1 VEKGYSLW
9 VEKRSI
15 NEEDIMKDLAELA
28 LDTAKSKGASYADI
42 RICRYRNQY
51 IFGRDKRIETT
62 ADTEDVGF
70 GIRVIANG
78 AWGFASGYKLEKDE
92 VQRIATLAV
101 EVAKAS
107 SRLLRQPVELAPEP
121 AYQDHWQS
129 PIQKNPF
136 KIPMEKKI
144 DLILKINEE
153 MLKVNGIKVATAFLN
168 FNEMWKYFASTDGSF
183 IEQDLIFTYPN
194 FTAVAV
200 GADDS
205 QTRSIQVPP
214 EQKGYELI
222 ESVDWVEQAR
232 KTAEEA
238 VQKLKAKQGAAG
250 KKDLV
255 LMPSHLCLTIHES
268 IGHATELDRALGWE
282 ADMAGTTFVTPDK
295 LGKLQ
300 YGSPLMNI
308 VGDKLIPNAL
318 ATVGYDDDGV
328 KARRFNI
335 IKEGI
340 FVGYQTTREL
350 ARFVNEKESKG
361 CAFADSWSSFPLQR
375 MPNLWLKPGEKPL
388 TLDQLIADTKD
399 GLLFDGMGS
408 FSIDQQRYNFQ
419 FGGDAVWEIKNG
431 KVGDMVKN
439 VAYQSKTTDFWG
451 SLDAVCSQ
459 EAWENWGV
467 FGCGK
472 GEPGQSARMGHGSAP
487 SRFRQVNIISAGG
500 KL

>member
-1 VEKGYSLW
+1 
-9 VEKRSI
+9 
-15 NEEDIMKDLAELA
+15 
-28 LDTAKSKGASYADI
+28 
-42 RICRYRNQY
+42 
-51 IFGRDKRIETT
+51 
-62 ADTEDVGF
+62 
-70 GIRVIANG
+70 
-78 AWGFASGYKLEKDE
+78 
-92 VQRIATLAV
+92 
-101 EVAKAS
+101 
-107 SRLLRQPVELAPEP
+107 
-121 AYQDHWQS
+121 
-129 PIQKNPF
+129 
-136 KIPMEKKI
+136 
-144 DLILKINEE
+144 

-168 FNEMWKYFASTDGSF
+168 FNEIWKYFASTDGSF
-183 IEQDLIFTYPN
+183 IEQDLFFSYPN

-200 GADDS
+200 GAGDS

-214 EQKGYELI
+214 EQKGYEHI
-222 ESVDWVEQAR
+222 ESVDWIEKAR
-232 KTAEEA
+232 RAAEEA
-238 VQKLKAKQGAAG
+238 VQKLKAKQGDAG

-255 LMPSHLCLTIHES
+255 LLPSHLCLTMHES

-282 ADMAGTTFVTPDK
+282 ADMAGTSFVTLDK
-295 LGKLQ
+295 LGALK

-308 VGDKLIPNAL
+308 VGDKLLPNAL
-318 ATVGYDDDGV
+318 GTVGYDDDGV
-328 KARRFNI
+328 KARRFYI

-361 CAFADSWSSFPLQR
+361 CAYADSWSSFPLQR
-375 MPNLWLKPGEKPL
+375 MPNIWLKPGEKKL
-388 TLDQLIADTKD
+388 SIDELIADTKD

-408 FSIDQQRYNFQ
+408 FSIDHQRYNFQ

-459 EAWENWGV
+459 EHWENWGV

-472 GEPGQSARMGHGSAP
+472 GEPMQSARMGHGSAP
-487 SRFRQVNIISAGG
+487 ARFRQVNIVSAGG

>member
-1 VEKGYSLW
+1 
-9 VEKRSI
+9 
-15 NEEDIMKDLAELA
+15 MKDLADLA

-51 IFGRDKRIETT
+51 IMGRDKRIETT
-62 ADTEDVGF
+62 ADTENMGF
-70 GIRVIANG
+70 GVRAIANG
-78 AWGFASGYKLEKDE
+78 AWGFASSYRVEKE
-92 VQRIATLAV
+92 EIQRIAALAV

-107 SRLLRQPVELAPEP
+107 SRLLKQPVELVAEP

-144 DLILKINEE
+144 DLILKVNEE
-153 MLKVNGIKVATAFLN
+153 MLKVDGIKVATAFLN
-168 FNEMWKYFASTDGSF
+168 FNEIWKYFASTDGSF
-183 IEQDLIFTYPN
+183 IEQDLFFSYPN

-200 GADDS
+200 GAGDS
-205 QTRSIQVPP
+205 QTRSIQVAP

-222 ESVDWVEQAR
+222 EAVDWIEKAQ

-238 VQKLKAKQGAAG
+238 VQKLKAKEGVAR
-250 KKDLV
+250 KSDLV
-255 LMPSHLCLTIHES
+255 LLPSHLCLTIHES

-282 ADMAGTTFVTPDK
+282 ADMAGTSFVTLDK
-295 LGKLQ
+295 LGALK
-300 YGSPLMNI
+300 YGSPSMNI
-308 VGDKLIPNAL
+308 IGDKLLPNAL
-318 ATVGYDDDGV
+318 GTVGYDDDGV
-328 KARRFNI
+328 KARRFYI

-350 ARFVNEKESKG
+350 ARFVSEKESKG
-361 CAFADSWSSFPLQR
+361 CAYADSWSSFPLQR
-375 MPNLWLKPGEKPL
+375 MPNIWLKPGEKKL
-388 TLDQLIADTKD
+388 SLDELIADTKD

-408 FSIDQQRYNFQ
+408 FSIDHQRYNFQ
-419 FGGDAVWEIKNG
+419 FGGDAIWEIKNG

-451 SLDAVCSQ
+451 ALDAVCSQ
-459 EAWENWGV
+459 EYWENWGV

-472 GEPGQSARMGHGSAP
+472 GEPMQSARMGHGSAP
-487 SRFRQVNIISAGG
+487 ARFRQVNIVSAGG

>member
-1 VEKGYSLW
+1 
-9 VEKRSI
+9 
-15 NEEDIMKDLAELA
+15 MKDLAELA

-62 ADTEDVGF
+62 ADTEDMGF
-70 GIRVIANG
+70 GIRAIVNG
-78 AWGFASGYKLEKDE
+78 AWGFASSYRLEKE
-92 VQRIATLAV
+92 EIQRIAVLAV
-101 EVAKAS
+101 DVAKAS
-107 SRLLRQPVELAPEP
+107 SRLLKQPVDLVPEP

-129 PIQKNPF
+129 PIEKNPF

-153 MLKVNGIKVATAFLN
+153 MLKVDGIKVATAFLN
-168 FNEMWKYFASTDGSF
+168 FNEIWKSFASTDGSF
-183 IEQDLIFTYPN
+183 IEQDLFFCYPN

-200 GADDS
+200 GAGDS

-214 EQKGYELI
+214 EQKGYEHI
-222 ESVDWVEQAR
+222 ESVDWIGKARQA
-232 KTAEEA
+232 AEEA
-238 VQKLKAKQGAAG
+238 VQKLKAKQGDAG

-255 LMPSHLCLTIHES
+255 LLPSHLCLTMHES

-282 ADMAGTTFVTPDK
+282 ADMAGTSFVTLDK
-295 LGKLQ
+295 MGALR

-308 VGDKLIPNAL
+308 VGDKLLPNAL
-318 ATVGYDDDGV
+318 GTVGYDDDGV
-328 KARRFNI
+328 KARRFHI

-361 CAFADSWSSFPLQR
+361 CAYADSWSSFPLQR
-375 MPNLWLKPGEKPL
+375 MPNIWLKPGEKKL
-388 TLDQLIADTKD
+388 SLDELIADTKD

-408 FSIDQQRYNFQ
+408 FSIDHQRYNFQ
-419 FGGDAVWEIKNG
+419 FGGDAIWEIKNG
-431 KVGDMVKN
+431 KIGDMVKN

-459 EAWENWGV
+459 EHWENWGV

-472 GEPGQSARMGHGSAP
+472 GEPMQSARMGHGSAP
-487 SRFRQVNIISAGG
+487 ARFRQVNIVSAGG

>member
-1 VEKGYSLW
+1 
-9 VEKRSI
+9 
-15 NEEDIMKDLAELA
+15 MKDLAELA
-28 LDTAKSKGASYADI
+28 LDTARSKGASYADI

-62 ADTEDVGF
+62 ADTEDMGF
-70 GIRVIANG
+70 GIRAIVNG
-78 AWGFASGYKLEKDE
+78 AWGFASSYKLEKE
-92 VQRIATLAV
+92 EIQRIAVLAV
-101 EVAKAS
+101 DVAKAS
-107 SRLLRQPVELAPEP
+107 SRLLKQPVELVPEP

-129 PIQKNPF
+129 PIEKNPF

-144 DLILKINEE
+144 DLILKINEAR
-153 MLKVNGIKVATAFLN
+153 LKVDGIKVATAFVN
-168 FNEMWKYFASTDGSF
+168 FNEIWKYFASTDGSF
-183 IEQDLIFTYPN
+183 IEQDLFFSYPN

-200 GADDS
+200 GAGDS

-214 EQKGYELI
+214 EQKGYEHI
-222 ESVDWVEQAR
+222 ESFDWIGKAR

-238 VQKLKAKQGAAG
+238 VQKLKAKQGGAG

-255 LMPSHLCLTIHES
+255 LLPSHLCLTMHES

-282 ADMAGTTFVTPDK
+282 ADMAGTSFATLDK
-295 LGKLQ
+295 LGALK

-308 VGDKLIPNAL
+308 VGDKLLLNAL
-318 ATVGYDDDGV
+318 GTVGYDDDGV
-328 KARRFNI
+328 KARRFDI

-361 CAFADSWSSFPLQR
+361 CAYADSWSSFPLQR
-375 MPNLWLKPGEKPL
+375 MPNIWLKPGEKKL
-388 TLDQLIADTKD
+388 SLDELIADTKD

-408 FSIDQQRYNFQ
+408 FSIDHQRYNFQ
-419 FGGDAVWEIKNG
+419 FGGDAIWEIKNG

-459 EAWENWGV
+459 DHWENWGV

-472 GEPGQSARMGHGSAP
+472 GEPMQSARMGHGSAP
-487 SRFRQVNIISAGG
+487 ARFRQVNIVSAGG

>member
-1 VEKGYSLW
+1 
-9 VEKRSI
+9 
-15 NEEDIMKDLAELA
+15 MKDLAELA
-28 LDTAKSKGASYADI
+28 LDTAKSRGASYADI

-62 ADTEDVGF
+62 ADTEDAGF
-70 GIRVIANG
+70 GIRAIVNG
-78 AWGFASGYKLEKDE
+78 AWGFASSYRLEKE
-92 VQRIATLAV
+92 EIQRIAALAV
-101 EVAKAS
+101 DVAKAS
-107 SRLLRQPVELAPEP
+107 SRLLKQPVDLVPEP

-129 PIQKNPF
+129 PIEKNPF

-168 FNEMWKYFASTDGSF
+168 FNEIWKYFASTDGSF
-183 IEQDLIFTYPN
+183 IEQDLFFSYPN

-200 GADDS
+200 GAGDS
-205 QTRSIQVPP
+205 QTRSIQVQP
-214 EQKGYELI
+214 EQKGYEHI
-222 ESVDWVEQAR
+222 ESVDWIEKAR
-232 KTAEEA
+232 IAAEEA
-238 VQKLKAKQGAAG
+238 VQKLKAKQGNAG

-255 LMPSHLCLTIHES
+255 LLPSHLCLTMHES

-282 ADMAGTTFVTPDK
+282 ADMAGTSFVTPDK
-295 LGKLQ
+295 LGALK

-308 VGDKLIPNAL
+308 VGDKILPNAL

-328 KARRFNI
+328 KARRFYI

-361 CAFADSWSSFPLQR
+361 CAYADSWSSFPLQR
-375 MPNLWLKPGEKPL
+375 MPNIWLKPGEKNL
-388 TLDQLIADTKD
+388 SLEELIADTKD

-408 FSIDQQRYNFQ
+408 FSIDHQRYNFQ
-419 FGGDAVWEIKNG
+419 FGGDAIWEIKNG

-459 EAWENWGV
+459 EHWQNWGV

-472 GEPGQSARMGHGSAP
+472 GEPMQSARMGHGSAP
-487 SRFRQVNIISAGG
+487 ARFRQVNIVSAGG

>member
-1 VEKGYSLW
+1 
-9 VEKRSI
+9 
-15 NEEDIMKDLAELA
+15 MKDLAELA
-28 LDTAKSKGASYADI
+28 LDTAKSRGASYADI

-62 ADTEDVGF
+62 ADTEDTGF
-70 GIRVIANG
+70 GIRAIVNG
-78 AWGFASGYKLEKDE
+78 AWGFASSYRLEKE
-92 VQRIATLAV
+92 EIQRIAALAV
-101 EVAKAS
+101 DVAKAS
-107 SRLLRQPVELAPEP
+107 SRLLKQPVDLVPEP

-129 PIQKNPF
+129 PIEKNPF

-168 FNEMWKYFASTDGSF
+168 FNEIWKYFASTDGSF
-183 IEQDLIFTYPN
+183 IEQDLFFSYPN

-200 GADDS
+200 GAGDS
-205 QTRSIQVPP
+205 QTRSIQVQP
-214 EQKGYELI
+214 EQKGYEHI
-222 ESVDWVEQAR
+222 ESVDWIEKARQA
-232 KTAEEA
+232 AEEA
-238 VQKLKAKQGAAG
+238 VQKLRAKQGNAG

-255 LMPSHLCLTIHES
+255 LLPSHLCLTMHES

-282 ADMAGTTFVTPDK
+282 ADMAGTSFVTLDK
-295 LGKLQ
+295 LGTLK

-308 VGDKLIPNAL
+308 VGDKILPNAL

-328 KARRFNI
+328 KARRFYI
-335 IKEGI
+335 IKEGM

-361 CAFADSWSSFPLQR
+361 CAYADSWSSFPLQR
-375 MPNLWLKPGEKPL
+375 MPNIWLKPGEKKL
-388 TLDQLIADTKD
+388 SLDELIADTKD

-408 FSIDQQRYNFQ
+408 FSIDHQRYNFQ
-419 FGGDAVWEIKNG
+419 FGGDAIWEIKNG

-451 SLDAVCSQ
+451 SMDAVCSQ
-459 EAWENWGV
+459 EHWQNWGV

-472 GEPGQSARMGHGSAP
+472 GEPMQSARMGHGSAP
-487 SRFRQVNIISAGG
+487 ARFRQVNIVSAGG

>member
-1 VEKGYSLW
+1 
-9 VEKRSI
+9 
-15 NEEDIMKDLAELA
+15 MKDLAELA
-28 LDTAKSKGASYADI
+28 LDMAKSKGASYADI

-62 ADTEDVGF
+62 ADTEDMGF
-70 GIRVIANG
+70 GIRAIVNG
-78 AWGFASGYKLEKDE
+78 AWGFASSYRLEKE
-92 VQRIATLAV
+92 EIQRIAVLAV
-101 EVAKAS
+101 DVAKAS
-107 SRLLRQPVELAPEP
+107 SRLLKQPVDLVPEP

-129 PIQKNPF
+129 PIEKNPF

-168 FNEMWKYFASTDGSF
+168 FNEIWKYFASTDGSF
-183 IEQDLIFTYPN
+183 IEQDLFFSYPN

-200 GADDS
+200 GAGDS
-205 QTRSIQVPP
+205 QTRSIQIPP
-214 EQKGYELI
+214 EQKGYEHI
-222 ESVDWVEQAR
+222 ESVDWIEKARQA
-232 KTAEEA
+232 AEEA
-238 VQKLKAKQGAAG
+238 VQKLKAKQGDAG

-255 LMPSHLCLTIHES
+255 LLPSHLCLTMHES

-282 ADMAGTTFVTPDK
+282 ADMAGTSFVTLDK
-295 LGKLQ
+295 LGALK

-308 VGDKLIPNAL
+308 VGDKLLPNAL
-318 ATVGYDDDGV
+318 GTVGYDDDGV
-328 KARRFNI
+328 KARRFYI
-335 IKEGI
+335 IKEGT

-361 CAFADSWSSFPLQR
+361 CAYADSWSSFPLQR
-375 MPNLWLKPGEKPL
+375 MPNIWLKPGEKKL
-388 TLDQLIADTKD
+388 SLDELVADTKD

-408 FSIDQQRYNFQ
+408 FSIDHQRYNFQ
-419 FGGDAVWEIKNG
+419 FGGDAIWEIKNG

-459 EAWENWGV
+459 EHWENWGV

-472 GEPGQSARMGHGSAP
+472 GEPMQSARMGHGSAP
-487 SRFRQVNIISAGG
+487 ARFRQVNIVSAGG

>member
-1 VEKGYSLW
+1 
-9 VEKRSI
+9 
-15 NEEDIMKDLAELA
+15 MKDLAELA

-62 ADTEDVGF
+62 ADTEDTGF
-70 GIRVIANG
+70 GIRAIVNG
-78 AWGFASGYKLEKDE
+78 AWGFASSYRLEKE
-92 VQRIATLAV
+92 EIQRIAVLAV
-101 EVAKAS
+101 DVAKAS
-107 SRLLRQPVELAPEP
+107 SRLLKQPVDLVPEP

-129 PIQKNPF
+129 PIEKNPF

-168 FNEMWKYFASTDGSF
+168 FNEIWKYFASTDGSF
-183 IEQDLIFTYPN
+183 IEQDLFFSYPN

-200 GADDS
+200 GAGDS

-214 EQKGYELI
+214 EQKGYEHI
-222 ESVDWVEQAR
+222 ESVDWIEKAR
-232 KTAEEA
+232 RAAEEA
-238 VQKLKAKQGAAG
+238 VQKLKAKQGDAG

-255 LMPSHLCLTIHES
+255 LLPSHLCLTMHES

-282 ADMAGTTFVTPDK
+282 ADMAGTSFVTLDK
-295 LGKLQ
+295 LGALK

-308 VGDKLIPNAL
+308 VGDKLLPNAL
-318 ATVGYDDDGV
+318 GTVGYDDDGV
-328 KARRFNI
+328 KARRFYI

-350 ARFVNEKESKG
+350 ARFVQEKESKG
-361 CAFADSWSSFPLQR
+361 CAYADSWSSFPLQR
-375 MPNLWLKPGEKPL
+375 MPNIWLKPGEKKL
-388 TLDQLIADTKD
+388 SIDELIADTKD

-408 FSIDQQRYNFQ
+408 FSIDHQRYNFQ

-459 EAWENWGV
+459 EHWENWGV

-472 GEPGQSARMGHGSAP
+472 GEPMQSARMGHGSAP
-487 SRFRQVNIISAGG
+487 ARFRQVNIVSAGG

>member
-1 VEKGYSLW
+1 
-9 VEKRSI
+9 
-15 NEEDIMKDLAELA
+15 MKELAELA

-42 RICRYRNQY
+42 RICRYRDQY

-62 ADTEDVGF
+62 ADTESAGF
-70 GIRVIANG
+70 GIRTIVNG
-78 AWGFASGYKLEKDE
+78 AWGFASSYRLEKEE
-92 VQRIATLAV
+92 VQRIAALAV
-101 EVAKAS
+101 EVARAS
-107 SRLLRQPVELAPEP
+107 ARLLKQPVELAPEP
-121 AYQDHWQS
+121 AYQDHWQT

-144 DLILKINEE
+144 DLILRINEE
-153 MLKVNGIKVATAFLN
+153 MLKVEGIKVAMAFLN
-168 FNEMWKYFASTDGSF
+168 FNEIWKVFASTEGSF

-200 GADDS
+200 GAGDS

-222 ESVDWVEQAR
+222 EAVDWVEKAR
-232 KTAEEA
+232 RTAEEA
-238 VQKLKAKQGAAG
+238 VQKLKSREVTAG
-250 KKDLV
+250 KKDLI
-255 LMPSHLCLTIHES
+255 LMPSHLCLTMHES

-282 ADMAGTTFVTPDK
+282 ADYAGTTFVTPDK
-295 LGKLQ
+295 LGTLK
-300 YGSPLMNI
+300 YGSPQMNI
-308 VGDKLIPNAL
+308 IGDKLLPGAL
-318 ATVGYDDDGV
+318 GTAGYDDDGV
-328 KARRFNI
+328 QARRFFI

-350 ARFVNEKESKG
+350 ARFVKENESKG
-361 CAFADSWSSFPLQR
+361 CAYADSWSSFPMQR
-375 MPNLWLKPGEKPL
+375 MPNIWLKAGDKRL
-388 TLDQLIADTKD
+388 TLDQLISDTKD
-399 GLLFDGMGS
+399 GLLFEGMGS

-439 VAYQSKTTDFWG
+439 AAYQSKTTDFWG
-451 SLDAVCSQ
+451 SLDAVCS
-459 EAWENWGV
+459 EEHWENWGV

-472 GEPGQSARMGHGSAP
+472 GEPPQSARMGHGSAP
-487 SRFRQVNIISAGG
+487 ARFRQVNIISGGG

>member
-1 VEKGYSLW
+1 
-9 VEKRSI
+9 
-15 NEEDIMKDLAELA
+15 MKDLAELA

-51 IFGRDKRIETT
+51 IMGRDKRIETT
-62 ADTEDVGF
+62 ADTENLGF
-70 GIRVIANG
+70 GIRAIVNG
-78 AWGFASGYKLEKDE
+78 AWGFASSYRLEKGE
-92 VQRIATLAV
+92 IQRIAALAV

-107 SRLLRQPVELAPEP
+107 SRLLKQPVELVPEA
-121 AYQDHWQS
+121 AYQDQWQS

-144 DLILKINEE
+144 DLILKVNEE
-153 MLKVNGIKVATAFLN
+153 MLKVDGIKVATAFLN
-168 FNEMWKYFASTDGSF
+168 FNEIWKYFASTDGSF
-183 IEQDLIFTYPN
+183 IEQDLFFCNPN

-200 GADDS
+200 GAGDS
-205 QTRSIQVPP
+205 QTRSIQVAP

-222 ESVDWVEQAR
+222 EAIDWIEKAR

-238 VQKLKAKQGAAG
+238 VRKLKAKQGDSG

-255 LMPSHLCLTIHES
+255 LLPSHLCLTIHES

-282 ADMAGTTFVTPDK
+282 ADMAGTSFVTLDK
-295 LGKLQ
+295 LGSLK
-300 YGSPLMNI
+300 YGSPMMNI
-308 VGDKLIPNAL
+308 VGDKLLPNAL
-318 ATVGYDDDGV
+318 GTAGYDDDGV

-335 IKEGI
+335 IKEGT

-361 CAFADSWSSFPLQR
+361 CAYADSWSSFPLQR
-375 MPNLWLKPGEKPL
+375 MPNIWLKPGEKKL
-388 TLDQLIADTKD
+388 SLDELIADTKD
-399 GLLFDGMGS
+399 GLLFDGTGS
-408 FSIDQQRYNFQ
+408 FSIDHQRYNFQ
-419 FGGDAVWEIKNG
+419 FGGDAIWEIKNG

-439 VAYQSKTTDFWG
+439 VAYQSRTTDFWG

-459 EAWENWGV
+459 EHWENWGV

-472 GEPGQSARMGHGSAP
+472 GEPMQSARMGHGSAP
-487 SRFRQVNIISAGG
+487 TRFRQVNIVSAGG

>member
-1 VEKGYSLW
+1 
-9 VEKRSI
+9 
-15 NEEDIMKDLAELA
+15 MKDLAELA
-28 LDTAKSKGASYADI
+28 LDTAKSRGASYADI

-62 ADTEDVGF
+62 ADTEDMGF
-70 GIRVIANG
+70 GIRAIVNG
-78 AWGFASGYKLEKDE
+78 AWGFASSYRLEKE
-92 VQRIATLAV
+92 EIQRIAALAV
-101 EVAKAS
+101 DVAKAS
-107 SRLLRQPVELAPEP
+107 SRLLKQPVDLVPEP

-129 PIQKNPF
+129 PIEKNPF

-168 FNEMWKYFASTDGSF
+168 FNEIWKYFASTDGSF
-183 IEQDLIFTYPN
+183 IEQDLFFSYPN

-200 GADDS
+200 GAGDS
-205 QTRSIQVPP
+205 QTRSIQVQP
-214 EQKGYELI
+214 EQKGYEHI
-222 ESVDWVEQAR
+222 ESVDWIEKARQA
-232 KTAEEA
+232 AEEA
-238 VQKLKAKQGAAG
+238 VQKLKAKQGNAG

-255 LMPSHLCLTIHES
+255 LLPSHLCLTMHES

-282 ADMAGTTFVTPDK
+282 ADMAGTSFVTLDK
-295 LGKLQ
+295 LGALK

-308 VGDKLIPNAL
+308 VGDKILPNAL

-328 KARRFNI
+328 KARRFYI
-335 IKEGI
+335 IKEGM

-361 CAFADSWSSFPLQR
+361 CAYADSWSSFPLQR
-375 MPNLWLKPGEKPL
+375 MPNIWLKPGEKKL
-388 TLDQLIADTKD
+388 SLDELIADTKD

-408 FSIDQQRYNFQ
+408 FSIDHQRYNFQ
-419 FGGDAVWEIKNG
+419 FGGDAIWEIKNG

-439 VAYQSKTTDFWG
+439 IAYQSKTTDFWG

-459 EAWENWGV
+459 EHWQNWGV

-472 GEPGQSARMGHGSAP
+472 GEPMQSARMGHGSAP
-487 SRFRQVNIISAGG
+487 ARFRQVNIVSAGG

>member
-1 VEKGYSLW
+1 
-9 VEKRSI
+9 
-15 NEEDIMKDLAELA
+15 MKDLADLA

-51 IFGRDKRIETT
+51 IMGRDKRIETT
-62 ADTEDVGF
+62 ADTENMGF
-70 GIRVIANG
+70 GVRAIANG
-78 AWGFASGYKLEKDE
+78 AWGFASSYRVEKE
-92 VQRIATLAV
+92 EIQRIAALAV

-107 SRLLRQPVELAPEP
+107 SRLLKQPVELVAEP

-153 MLKVNGIKVATAFLN
+153 MLKVDGIKVATAFLN
-168 FNEMWKYFASTDGSF
+168 FNEIWKYFASTDGSF
-183 IEQDLIFTYPN
+183 IEQDLFFSYPN

-200 GADDS
+200 GAGDS
-205 QTRSIQVPP
+205 QTRSIQVAP

-222 ESVDWVEQAR
+222 EAVDWIEKAQ

-238 VQKLKAKQGAAG
+238 VQKLKAKEGVAR
-250 KKDLV
+250 KSDLV
-255 LMPSHLCLTIHES
+255 LLPSHLCLTIHES

-282 ADMAGTTFVTPDK
+282 ADMAGTSFVTLDK
-295 LGKLQ
+295 LGALK
-300 YGSPLMNI
+300 YGSPSMNI
-308 VGDKLIPNAL
+308 IGDKLLPNAL
-318 ATVGYDDDGV
+318 GTVGYDDDGV
-328 KARRFNI
+328 KARRFDI

-350 ARFVNEKESKG
+350 ARFVQEKESKG
-361 CAFADSWSSFPLQR
+361 CAYADSWSSFPLQR
-375 MPNLWLKPGEKPL
+375 MPNIWLKPGEKKL
-388 TLDQLIADTKD
+388 SLDELIADTKD

-408 FSIDQQRYNFQ
+408 FSIDHQRYNFQ
-419 FGGDAVWEIKNG
+419 FGGDAIWEIKNG

-451 SLDAVCSQ
+451 ALDAVCSQ
-459 EAWENWGV
+459 EYWENWGV

-472 GEPGQSARMGHGSAP
+472 GEPMQSARMGHGSAP
-487 SRFRQVNIISAGG
+487 ARFRQVNIVSAGG

>member
-1 VEKGYSLW
+1 
-9 VEKRSI
+9 
-15 NEEDIMKDLAELA
+15 MKELAELA
-28 LDTAKSKGASYADI
+28 LDTTKSRGASYADI
-42 RICRYRNQY
+42 RLCRYRNQY

-62 ADTEDVGF
+62 ADTEDAGF
-70 GIRVIANG
+70 GIRAVVNG
-78 AWGFASGYKLEKDE
+78 AWGFASSYRLEKAE
-92 VQRIATLAV
+92 VQRIAALAV
-101 EVAKAS
+101 DVARAS
-107 SRLLRQPVELAPEP
+107 SRLLRQPVELVPEP

-153 MLKVNGIKVATAFLN
+153 MLKVAGIKVATAFLN
-168 FNEMWKYFASTDGSF
+168 FNEMWKYFASTEGSF
-183 IEQDLIFTYPN
+183 IEQDLMFTYPN

-200 GADDS
+200 GDGDS

-222 ESVDWVEQAR
+222 ESIDWVEKAR

-238 VQKLKAKQGAAG
+238 VQKLKAKEGTAG
-250 KKDLV
+250 KKDLI

-295 LGKLQ
+295 LGTLK
-300 YGSPLMNI
+300 YGSPLVNI
-308 VGDKLIPNAL
+308 VGDKLLPGAL
-318 ATVGYDDDGV
+318 GTAGYDDDGV
-328 KARRFNI
+328 KSRRFFI

-350 ARFVNEKESKG
+350 ARFVKEKESTG
-361 CAFADSWSSFPLQR
+361 CAYADSWSSFPLQR
-375 MPNLWLKPGEKPL
+375 MPNVWLKPGDKPL
-388 TLDQLIADTKD
+388 TVDQLISDTED

-451 SLDAVCSQ
+451 SLDALCSQ
-459 EAWENWGV
+459 EHWENWGV

-472 GEPGQSARMGHGSAP
+472 GEPMQTARMGHGSAP
-487 SRFRQVNIISAGG
+487 ARFRRVNIVSGGG

>member
-1 VEKGYSLW
+1 
-9 VEKRSI
+9 
-15 NEEDIMKDLAELA
+15 MKELAELA

-62 ADTEDVGF
+62 ADTEDAGF
-70 GIRVIANG
+70 GIRAIVNG
-78 AWGFASGYKLEKDE
+78 AWGFASSYRLEKE
-92 VQRIATLAV
+92 EIQRIAALAV
-101 EVAKAS
+101 EVARAS
-107 SRLLRQPVELAPEP
+107 SRLLKQPVELVPEP
-121 AYQDHWQS
+121 AYRDHWQT

-144 DLILKINEE
+144 DLILKVNEE
-153 MLKVNGIKVATAFLN
+153 MLKVAGIKVATAFLN
-168 FNEMWKYFASTDGSF
+168 FNEIWKYFASTDGSF
-183 IEQDLIFTYPN
+183 IEQDLIFANPN

-200 GADDS
+200 GAGDS

-222 ESVDWVEQAR
+222 EAVDWVEKAR

-238 VQKLKAKQGAAG
+238 VQKLKAKEATAG
-250 KKDLV
+250 KKDLI
-255 LMPSHLCLTIHES
+255 LMPSHLCLTMHES

-282 ADMAGTTFVTPDK
+282 ADYAGTTFVTTDK
-295 LGKLQ
+295 LGTLR

-308 VGDKLIPNAL
+308 IGDKLLPGAL
-318 ATVGYDDDGV
+318 GTAGYDDDGV
-328 KARRFNI
+328 KAHRFFI

-350 ARFVNEKESKG
+350 ARFVKESESKG
-361 CAFADSWSSFPLQR
+361 CAYADSWSSFPMQR
-375 MPNLWLKPGEKPL
+375 MPNIWLKAGDKPL
-388 TLDQLIADTKD
+388 TLDQLISDTKD

-439 VAYQSKTTDFWG
+439 AAYQSKTTDFWG

-459 EAWENWGV
+459 EHWENWGV

-472 GEPGQSARMGHGSAP
+472 GEPPQSARMGHGSAP
-487 SRFRQVNIISAGG
+487 ARFRQANIISGGG